1 MRSELWRWGRGC
13 SELWKKHNF
22 LSEQPVR
29 SNYILWQTQPPI
41 YMWLLSPLVKARMG
55 VVENKC
61 PFLCGYSCRL
71 DYDHSH
77 IIKISYHETLLL
89 IALKR
94 LISLLFTG
102 KEFSGDIVKI
112 CLQKNDLGYFF
123 VWQHYQPQ
131 AFILAFFWK
140 FYSNI
145 IHTKHIYYHSN
156 ILKEGIIDIL

>member
-1 MRSELWRWGRGC
+1 
-13 SELWKKHNF
+13 
-22 LSEQPVR
+22 
-29 SNYILWQTQPPI
+29 
-41 YMWLLSPLVKARMG
+41 MWLVSPWVKAWMG

-102 KEFSGDIVKI
+102 QKFSGDIVQI

-156 ILKEGIIDIL
+156 ILKEGIIDGYFIIFKILWNNTEYIIQNVPWKKTRNQGELWKEQ